1 MKRSRYFLFFA
12 IFSIASSY
20 TLAQSTVVVHDPT
33 KESNSRKPTAAETA
47 IFETS
52 VIPKVSKVIAS
63 DVCEASPD
71 IAGVADGSFSRP
83 GSVQTLIF
91 YQYCQTGNGFG
102 WAGIALIENDK
113 LVGSFIT
120 ESGWTI
126 DIGTVADLKKN
137 GFDQFT
143 LQWSG
148 GLHQGRGGVGV
159 DLVEFSKGVPKAI
172 GWYQAEEIMYE
183 ETTKAW
189 KLTAKRGSRPGFY
202 RQRFSSSDNNKWRA
216 VGAARPY
223 TLVKKT
229 ITFEAVK

>member
-1 MKRSRYFLFFA
+1 MNPKRYFLLIAIFA
-12 IFSIASSY
+12 IVSSH
-20 TLAQSTVVVHDPT
+20 TPAQSTVVVHDPT
-33 KESNSRKPTAAETA
+33 KDSTSRRPTAAETA

-52 VIPKVSKVIAS
+52 VIPKVKNAIST
-63 DVCEASPD
+63 DVCEAEPE
-71 IAGVADGSFSRP
+71 IAGVADGSFSKA
-83 GSVQTLIF
+83 GTVQTLIF

-102 WAGIALIENDK
+102 WAG
-113 LVGSFIT
+113 LVLLEKNKPIGSFIT

-126 DIGTVADLKKN
+126 DIRTVADLKKN

-159 DLVEFSKGVPKAI
+159 DLVEFSNGVPKAI
-172 GWYQAEEIMYE
+172 GWYLAEEIMYE

-189 KLTAKRGSRPGFY
+189 KLTAKRGNRPTFY
-202 RQRFSSSDNNKWRA
+202 RQRFSSPDGKKWRA
-216 VGAARPY
+216 VGGAKPY
-223 TLVKKT
+223 KLVRKT